1 MRSVR
6 SRYFT
11 LSVMM
16 LLLVGDR
23 TAEAQHRPLLT
34 EDPQPIRPGQILVET
49 GVGYAHRAKFP
60 LSGLEG
66 DFLQIPYLGFSI
78 GLGSIAEFQVDSGL
92 TVLFVD
98 SATEAPLSEKVDF
111 TGDTTTDVAD
121 PVIAT
126 KILLQR
132 ETRRTPAIGFRVAT
146 RLPSASNESG
156 LGNDTFDW
164 FVTLL
169 AGKSFGRTRIVG
181 NVGAAVLALPTE
193 AARQNDV
200 LTLAFSVTQRAS
212 RTVDLV
218 AEASGRID
226 LKGPPPPGTEDRAEL
241 RVGARYRADPLRFD
255 AATIIGVGDDDPEFG
270 LTFGVTYTFDAFDPD
285 K

>member
-1 MRSVR
+1 MRFVR
-6 SRYFT
+6 SRHFT
-11 LSVMM
+11 LLVMM

-23 TAEAQHRPLLT
+23 TAKAQHRPLLT

-49 GVGYAHRAKFP
+49 GVGYEHRAKFP

-66 DFLQIPYLGFSI
+66 DFLQIPYLGFSV
-78 GLGSIAEFQVDSGL
+78 GLSSIAEFQVDSGL
-92 TVLFVD
+92 TLLFVD

-111 TGDTTTDVAD
+111 TGDTTTDIKD

-126 KILLQR
+126 KILLQH
-132 ETRRTPAIGFRVAT
+132 ETRRSPAIGFRVAT

-169 AGKSFGRTRIVG
+169 AGKTLGRTRIVG
-181 NVGAAVLALPTE
+181 NVGAAVLAMPTE

-200 LTLAFSVTQRAS
+200 LTAALSITQRA
-212 RTVDLV
+212 TPTIDLV
-218 AEASGRID
+218 AEVGGRID

-241 RVGARYRADPLRFD
+241 RVGARYRADPIRFD
-255 AATIIGVGDDDPEFG
+255 GATIIGLGDDDPEFG
-270 LTFGVTYTFDAFDPD
+270 LTFGVTFTFDAFDLD